1 MTCNKASQLDAGA
14 YLANPGAARW
24 AEFRSHYTGCADC
37 SRAVAEWSE
46 FEQALRTEA
55 TVPQRA
61 HIENANLA
69 RLAEDP
75 GALSAELR
83 TRIEGHLSGC
93 VICSDKLGA
102 LQEFDFD
109 ALIDTTAPAE
119 VGVLEGAFRSAGE
132 KLRRLLAGSSPGSRD
147 AFNELF
153 PWRQPEVVF
162 QSRHDMAEGNQATGS
177 SPERGASKGILAVVE
192 GDLAGQVY
200 SVFDG
205 ENRIGRA
212 RHCEVWIP
220 SDDLAR
226 VEATLT
232 VSNGRFE
239 LSAAQ
244 DHRAPRING
253 EALRTSELRDGD
265 LVELGAQQLRFRNIG
280 AGGPT

>member
-1 MTCNKASQLDAGA
+1 MTCNKASQLDVGA
-14 YLANPGAARW
+14 YLANPGADRW
-24 AEFRSHYTGCADC
+24 AEFRTHYTGCADC
-37 SRAVAEWSE
+37 SRTVANWGQLEE
-46 FEQALRTEA
+46 ALRTQGSVSQ
-55 TVPQRA
+55 TA

-69 RLAEDP
+69 RLAADP
-75 GALSAELR
+75 GAFSAELR

-93 VICSDKLGA
+93 AICSDKLAA
-102 LQEFDFD
+102 LQEFDFE
-109 ALIDTTAPAE
+109 ALVDTTAPAE
-119 VGVLEGAFRSAGE
+119 VGIFEGAFRSAGE
-132 KLRRLLAGSSPGSRD
+132 KLRQLLAGSSPDSSE

-162 QSRHDMAEGNQATGS
+162 QSRGGAAEENQATGS
-177 SPERGASKGILAVVE
+177 SPERGASKGLLAIVE
-192 GDLAGQVY
+192 GNLAGQVY

-212 RHCEVWIP
+212 RDCEVWIP

-244 DHRAPRING
+244 EHRAPRING
-253 EALRTSELRDGD
+253 EALRTAELRDGD
-265 LVELGAQQLRFRNIG
+265 LVELGAQKLRFRDIG
-280 AGGPT
+280 AGSPT